1 MKNRRTI
8 WGLVAL
14 LALVGVLLVFF
25 VLRMTQNGVQEEK
38 MKVSVLKTGKSDAI
52 VIQSEGS
59 AMMIDTGEVD
69 DAEKIVQFLKAEGIT
84 TLKAMIIT
92 HFDKDHV
99 GGAGLIMENFNVE
112 RLLIP
117 NYEGTIV
124 EYADF
129 MRAIEAAL
137 LTPERVSEQMEFTMG
152 AASICIE
159 PPLNYD
165 VNVIADV
172 VEDYDNTL
180 SLMTEITCGEKKFL
194 FTADADK
201 RRLNE
206 WLESHRGDHYDFLKV
221 PHHGKFNAAL
231 ETLLQETTPQYAAM
245 TCSKKNPADD
255 SVVTLLRNYGVEVY
269 QTRDGAITLLTDG
282 NAIKV
287 LQD

>member
-1 MKNRRTI
+1 
-8 WGLVAL
+8 
-14 LALVGVLLVFF
+14 
-25 VLRMTQNGVQEEK
+25 
-38 MKVSVLKTGKSDAI
+38 MKVTVLKTGKSDAI
-52 VIQSEGS
+52 VMQSEGS
-59 AMMIDTGEVD
+59 AMLIDTGEVD
-69 DAEKIVQFLKAEGIT
+69 DAETIVQFLKEEGIT
-84 TLKAMIIT
+84 TLDAIIIT

-99 GGAGLIMENFNVE
+99 GGAGLVVENFNVE

-129 MRAIEAAL
+129 MRSIEAAL
-137 LTPERVSEQMEFTMG
+137 LTPERVSESLEFTVG
-152 AASICIE
+152 AAAVRIE
-159 PPLNYD
+159 PPKTYD

-206 WLESHRGDHYDFLKV
+206 WLNDHRGEHFDFLKV

-255 SVVTLLRNYGVEVY
+255 SVITLLQNYGVNAY
-269 QTRDGAITLLTDG
+269 QTRDGVITILTDG
-282 NAIKV
+282 AAIKV